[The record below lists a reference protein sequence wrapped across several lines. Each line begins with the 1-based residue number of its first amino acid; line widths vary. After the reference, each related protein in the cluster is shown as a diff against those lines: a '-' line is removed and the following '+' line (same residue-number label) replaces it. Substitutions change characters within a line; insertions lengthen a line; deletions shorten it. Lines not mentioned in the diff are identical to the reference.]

1 MYLGTQK
8 IEKIENDTVTL
19 EGGLEIKM
27 NEKARARMLTEEP
40 DEKSDERS
48 EKELAKKVLEIINSR
63 DIRLSLDKETLE
75 QNQTDVVADVVKM
88 GEAEGYTLDEL
99 SKAFHDIMAVV
110 RSAHQ
115 ILSNNVSR
123 LQEDVYVKALGLEK
137 SGTTNGERLRGIT
150 LNHLANY
157 LHHV

>member
-1 MYLGTQK
+1 
-8 IEKIENDTVTL
+8 
-19 EGGLEIKM
+19 
-27 NEKARARMLTEEP
+27 MLTEEP

-48 EKELAKKVLEIINSR
+48 EKELAKKVLDIINAR

-99 SKAFHDIMAVV
+99 SKAFHDIMAIV

-115 ILSNNVSR
+115 ILSNNVTR

-137 SGTTNGERLRGIT
+137 SGTTNGERIRGIT
-150 LNHLANY
+150 LNHLANF

>member
-1 MYLGTQK
+1 
-8 IEKIENDTVTL
+8 
-19 EGGLEIKM
+19 M

-48 EKELAKKVLEIINSR
+48 EKELAKKVLDIINSR

-99 SKAFHDIMAVV
+99 SKAFHDIMAIV

-137 SGTTNGERLRGIT
+137 SGMTNGERIRGIT
-150 LNHLANY
+150 LNHLATFLTNG
-157 LHHV
+157 